1 MRIIYVF
8 IFVIS
13 FHIGGHSQDSLNMKR
28 VGIYSPP
35 NMPAL
40 GTQRYN
46 DIWGYTTSDGSE
58 YAIIGGV
65 DSIIV
70 VDVTECDDPQRKFA
84 FHAGLKETW
93 RDFKIYK
100 KYLYAVC
107 DGCTEGLHIFDMSA
121 LPNGNVSHV
130 LTTTS
135 FFTKAHNIY
144 IDTAKAK
151 LYAAGGNGAAE
162 GLTVLD
168 LDDPAEPKLLAHIEF
183 DDIMGNT
190 SLDLYVHDVFVQND
204 TAYCSHGYTG
214 FYVWDMVDLNNI
226 SLLGSIDSPNYNHS
240 SWINSSG
247 EYAYYAEEVP
257 RGIPM
262 AVVDLANLG
271 NMVYDIQIIHTF
283 KDPLASN
290 ATNVTPHN
298 PFVKEDT
305 LYISYYEDGIKVYDL
320 INPESPTLVGY
331 YDFYTDNGNV
341 YTGYKG
347 NWGTYPYLSSGCILA
362 SDTKYGLVTLE
373 MEPCATPV
381 TYYRDA
387 DEDTYG
393 DIGESYTGC
402 AQAEGWVID
411 NTDCDDTDPDIHPGS
426 LEVCDNIDNNCD
438 GNMDEGVLTNY
449 FRDKDRDGFGNAN
462 DIVMACTAPQGFVT
476 DNTDCDDTDLDIH
489 PGSPEQC
496 DNVDNNCDGNVDEGV
511 LITYY
516 LDSDNDGFGNANNT
530 IIACSSPQGYVT
542 DNTDCDDSDDDIS
555 PNSPEVCN
563 GVDNNCDGNI
573 DEGVLSIFYRDID
586 GDGYGNLSNTIE
598 ACNLPSGYVTDNTDC
613 NDNNGSIN
621 PGSTELC
628 DDLDNN
634 CNDIVDENC
643 PLPPCEDI
651 NLYIKSISQNIYR
664 AKQMIGS
671 DTIVISGQDISYYAG
686 NNIQLDSGFEVRSGA
701 EFLAFI
707 RDCEL
712 SNNSTFDNTARS
724 NSAAKQQKQIK

>member
-1 MRIIYVF
+1 
-8 IFVIS
+8 
-13 FHIGGHSQDSLNMKR
+13 MKK
-28 VGIYSPP
+28 VGVYSPP

-46 DIWGYTTSDGSE
+46 DIWGYTASDGSE

-65 DSIIV
+65 DSVIV
-70 VDVTECDDPQRKFA
+70 VDVTACDDPQRKYA
-84 FHAGLKETW
+84 FHAGYKEVW
-93 RDFKIYK
+93 RDFKVYQD
-100 KYLYAVC
+100 YLYAVC
-107 DGCTEGLHIFDMSA
+107 DGCSEGLHIFDMSA

-168 LDDPAEPKLLAHIEF
+168 LANPADPTLLAQVEF
-183 DDIMGNT
+183 DDEIGNT
-190 SLDLYVHDVFVQND
+190 SLDLYVHDVFVEND

-214 FYVWDMVDLNNI
+214 FYVWDMADLNNI
-226 SLLGSIDSPNYNHS
+226 SLLGSMDSPNYNHS
-240 SWINSSG
+240 SWINSTG
-247 EYAYYAEEVP
+247 KYAYYAEEVP

-271 NMVYDIQIIHTF
+271 HPVNDIQIIHTF

-393 DIGESYTGC
+393 DIGESYIGC
-402 AQAEGWVID
+402 AQAEGW
-411 NTDCDDTDPDIHPGS
+411 
-426 LEVCDNIDNNCD
+426 
-438 GNMDEGVLTNY
+438 
-449 FRDKDRDGFGNAN
+449 
-462 DIVMACTAPQGFVT
+462 VT
-476 DNTDCDDTDLDIH
+476 DNTDCDDTDSDIY
-489 PGSPEQC
+489 PGSTEICDGIDNNCNGSIDEGVQITYYLDNDGDGYGDVRRFTEACSSPQGYVADNTDCDDNNADRFPGNPEIC
-496 DNVDNNCDGNVDEGV
+496 DGLDNNCDGVMDEGV
-511 LITYY
+511 LLTFY
-516 LDSDNDGFGNANNT
+516 LDNDNDGYGDANST
-530 IIACSSPQGYVT
+530 ITGCTAPQGYVT
-542 DNTDCDDSDDDIS
+542 DNTDCDDTDTGIS
-555 PNSPEVCN
+555 PNGTEVCD

-573 DEGVLSIFYRDID
+573 DEGTLTTFFIDND
-586 GDGYGNLSNTIE
+586 GDGYGNPNNTTQ
-598 ACNLPSGYVTDNTDC
+598 ACNLPSGYVTANTDC
-613 NDNNGSIN
+613 NDSNPNIN
-621 PGSTELC
+621 PGSSELC
-628 DDLDNN
+628 DDIDNN
-634 CNDIVDENC
+634 CNNIVDENC
-643 PLPPCEDI
+643 PLPPCDDT

-664 AKQMIGS
+664 AKQMLGS

-701 EFLAFI
+701 EFLAI
-707 RDCEL
+707 IKDCEL
-712 SNNSTFDNTARS
+712 FSNTRSGNTARS
-724 NSAAKQQKQIK
+724 SSAAKHQKQIK